1 MLHLLDNPTIVRVL
15 EIVMGGKVQVKQ
27 IQGRTVP
34 AEAADRYTHWVSA
47 LTPTPPSP
55 PSVVTHALL
64 LWAAQHR
71 DAQAEIE
78 THPRFSPSIKV
89 FTFPF
94 AVPADGGC
102 AAVVPVRSPTP
113 PLHLFR

>member
-47 LTPTPPSP
+47 LTP
-55 PSVVTHALL
+55 
-64 LWAAQHR
+64 
-71 DAQAEIE
+71 
-78 THPRFSPSIKV
+78 
-89 FTFPF
+89 
-94 AVPADGGC
+94 
-102 AAVVPVRSPTP
+102 
-113 PLHLFR
+113 